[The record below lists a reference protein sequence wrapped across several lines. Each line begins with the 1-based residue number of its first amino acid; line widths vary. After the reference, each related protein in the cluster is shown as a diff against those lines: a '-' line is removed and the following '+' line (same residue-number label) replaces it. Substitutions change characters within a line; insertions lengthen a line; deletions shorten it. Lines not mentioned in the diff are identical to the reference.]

1 MITVISRSVLF
12 GKFKRIFEGPS
23 EIKEE
28 RKYNSEQRQSKY

>member
-1 MITVISRSVLF
+1 MITVISKSVLF
-12 GKFKRIFEGPS
+12 GKLKKNIKGLS